1 MTRSARTAL
10 MLVATVGLA
19 VLLGLA
25 FVRLPSF
32 GTAVH
37 PYGARAIRAALGDR
51 HTANV
56 VSSVNFDQRALDTL
70 GEEFILFASVIGA
83 LVLLRP
89 GRDETDR
96 ERPGGHGAGRSQ
108 PADRSDPDGYGL
120 DDVSHLVDR
129 SSQAGQVLDAT
140 RLIGYLLLPVT
151 ILIGWYIVVHGA
163 ISPGGGFQGGVVL
176 ATGLHLL
183 YLAGDYRALRALRP
197 IRPFDV
203 GEAVAAGAFVLVG
216 LAGAAVTGEFL
227 TNFLPI
233 GTLGS
238 LTSAGTVPVLN
249 TAVGVEVAAGTVLL
263 LARFF
268 EQDLRIRATN
278 PGGGT

>member
-10 MLVATVGLA
+10 LLTAAAGIG
-19 VLLGLA
+19 VLLVLA
-25 FVRLPSF
+25 FVRLPHF
-32 GTAVH
+32 GTANH
-37 PYGARAIRAALGDR
+37 PYGTRAIGTALADR

-70 GEEFILFASVIGA
+70 GEEFILFASVLGA

-89 GRDETDR
+89 GRDEVEFTGNGD
-96 ERPGGHGAGRSQ
+96 HL
-108 PADRSDPDGYGL
+108 ADRSHRP
-120 DDVSHLVDR
+120 
-129 SSQAGQVLDAT
+129 GQVLDT
-140 RLIGYLLLPVT
+140 VRLLGYLLLPVT
-151 ILIGWYIVVHGA
+151 MLVGWYIVVHGA
-163 ISPGGGFQGGVVL
+163 ITPGGGFQGGIVL

-216 LAGAAVTGEFL
+216 LAGTVLAGGFL
-227 TNFLPI
+227 TNFLPT
-233 GTLGS
+233 GVLRS
-238 LTSAGTVPVLN
+238 LASGGTVPLLN
-249 TAVGVEVAAGTVLL
+249 TVVGIEVAAGLVLL

-268 EQDLRIRATN
+268 EQDLRIRSGDQ
-278 PGGGT
+278 GGA